1 MLMSLTLSLSYSFQ
15 NGQAMKHTHNI
26 GTRSGIFAPNYIIM
40 TFDTLYNNI
49 NSENKEN
56 FKIPEFLH

>member
-1 MLMSLTLSLSYSFQ
+1 MYWP
-15 NGQAMKHTHNI
+15 
-26 GTRSGIFAPNYIIM
+26 GIFAPKYIIM